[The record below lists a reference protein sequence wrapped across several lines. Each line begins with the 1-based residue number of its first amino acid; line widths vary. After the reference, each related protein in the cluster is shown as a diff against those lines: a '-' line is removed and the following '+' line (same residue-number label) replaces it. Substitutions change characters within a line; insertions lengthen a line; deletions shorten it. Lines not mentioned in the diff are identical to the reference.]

1 MVAVALAPGAREP
14 IEKVTVPFVPTGG
27 PAQVPWLDAQ
37 LRKTVP
43 AGSGS
48 VTVTACAVP
57 GPPLRT
63 TIE

>member
-1 MVAVALAPGAREP
+1 MALAPGASDPSEN
-14 IEKVTVPFVPTGG
+14 VTVPFAPTGG
-27 PAQVPWLDAQ
+27 PVQVPWLDAQ
-37 LRKTVP
+37 LSKTVQ

-57 GPPLRT
+57 GPPFRT